1 MKKLAIIAL
10 SPSFAFAG
18 PPSVEIATAPAAEYW
33 IRPTIDIRARYEIA
47 DAEGFDTSNAFTFR
61 ERLGLKTQEWNGF
74 LAFIEGEFT
83 QAAVDDYSGGAPG
96 VDPMVAGNT
105 VIADPES
112 NELNQAY
119 LQYSGS
125 DSVVKVGRQRIIYD
139 NAAFIG
145 NVGWRQNEQTY
156 DAASLV
162 NTSIPDL
169 TFKYAYVNQVNR
181 IFGSDADGFFGE
193 LEGNLQFVNASYT
206 GVEDF
211 TFAGYTYLMDFKGLD
226 VLDNA
231 TFGGYVKT
239 KQVGLDLYG
248 ELAFQT
254 NAGVSNDVDSNY
266 AHLIV
271 AKTHDTQTFTA
282 GFEYLAQGFRT
293 PLATLHAFN
302 GYADVFLLQRTFGD
316 TGGLNDYY
324 LSHSFPLFC
333 GVKMTNTVHAFGN
346 NDISA
351 TRGWEIDSVLAKK
364 FDEHFTAISK
374 LAYFHTESSLPTTTR
389 FSVELTY
396 TF

>member
-33 IRPTIDIRARYEIA
+33 IRPTIDIRARYEFA
-47 DAEGFDTSNAFTFR
+47 DVEGLDSSNAFTFR

-74 LAFIEGEFT
+74 LAFVEGEFT
-83 QAAVDDYSGGAPG
+83 QAAVDDYNGGAPG
-96 VDPMVAGNT
+96 VDPAVAGNT

-119 LQYSGS
+119 LQYSGF
-125 DSVVKVGRQRIIYD
+125 DSVVKAGRQRIIYD

-162 NTSIPDL
+162 NTSIPGL
-169 TFKYAYVNQVNR
+169 TINYAYVNQVNR

-211 TFAGYTYLMDFKGLD
+211 TFVGYTYLMDFKGLD

-333 GVKMTNTVHAFGN
+333 GIKMTNTVHAFGD
-346 NDISA
+346 NDVSA

-374 LAYFHTESSLPTTTR
+374 LAYFHSDSSLPTTTR